1 MPKRLMQ
8 VTLWALVLIGLAAP
22 SRAQSREVTGQFGI
36 LGEWALTATV
46 TEQSDSSGHQW
57 IGPLNL
63 KHIGFCGI
71 DGPEEKTGEL
81 RLRVPEQSREAT
93 AVLTIDGTTCTFSGR
108 LDDYKGVMACP
119 DRRSVPM
126 MLSFQ

>member
-46 TEQSDSSGHQW
+46 TEQSDGSGHQW

-63 KHIGFCGI
+63 RRGFHN
-71 DGPEEKTGEL
+71 
-81 RLRVPEQSREAT
+81 SRASLTAT
-93 AVLTIDGTTCTFSGR
+93 RNMRPAWSSD
-108 LDDYKGVMACP
+108 
-119 DRRSVPM
+119 
-126 MLSFQ
+126 